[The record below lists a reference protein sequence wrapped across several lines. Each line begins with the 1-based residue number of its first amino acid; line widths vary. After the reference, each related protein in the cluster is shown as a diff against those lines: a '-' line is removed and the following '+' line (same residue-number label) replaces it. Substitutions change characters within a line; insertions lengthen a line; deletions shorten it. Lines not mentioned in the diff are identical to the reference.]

1 MYIDPGAMSK
11 MILIQRQDPD
21 TEVWGDVA
29 RLHARVNKTGGG
41 QSFAAGADQHPY
53 VLDFDVR
60 FSRLV
65 SPLAYAPHLYRIV
78 YAGHTFKVVDTDD
91 YMESHQYLRIRGR
104 MYE

>member
-11 MILIQRQDPD
+11 MIRIQRQDPD
-21 TEVWGDVA
+21 TEVWSDVA

-41 QSFAAGADQHPY
+41 QSFDAGADQHPY

-60 FSRLV
+60 YSRLV

-78 YAGHTFKVVDTDD
+78 YAGHTFQVVDTDD